1 MNKVVDDSNVK
12 FSTGVWKK
20 IFKVIL
26 KQKKNIIRLIILASL
41 LAIIEALLPVMNS
54 FGIEKFV
61 EHKDY
66 ALLTPYIIL
75 NVVVAIVFGLIVWAF
90 IKEGSIIEANVNY
103 ELRKQAF
110 KNLQRLSFSY
120 FDLTPQGWIMA
131 RMTSDSKRLASIVS
145 WSVLDL
151 VWAVLTMIFT
161 LVILFIY
168 SAKLAVIVLLS
179 VPVMVIISFLYRKR
193 ILKNHRLAR
202 KYNSEITAKYS
213 ESFLGA
219 KTTKS
224 LAIEEE
230 NLYEFTETT
239 NHMKQASLKA
249 IRTSALMS
257 STLLV
262 ISYITVAL
270 IMGVGSHLTLKLA
283 ISIPTLFLFIR
294 STSSF
299 FEPIMA
305 LTSIL
310 SSIQQAQAS
319 AERIVQLIETEPE
332 IKDTEEVISK
342 YGDLFNDK
350 KENWENLEGDI
361 EFENIGFYYKKDEPI
376 LTNFNLKIKA
386 GQTVAL
392 VGHTGSG
399 KTTLI
404 NLISRFYE
412 PTEGRLLIDGKDYR
426 ERSLH
431 WLHSKLGYVLQSP
444 HLFSTTI
451 KENIKYGKT
460 DATIEEVIE
469 AAKAIG
475 AHDFIMKLE
484 NQYDTF
490 VGEGGNLLSLGQK
503 QLISFARAIIADPKI
518 LILDE
523 ATSSI
528 DSETELMIQEAT
540 ETLLSNRTSLIVA
553 HRLSTIVHADIIVM
567 LEMGEII
574 EMGTHQELIEK
585 RGAYFQLYK
594 NQFFAEQE
602 AKLNI

>member
-1 MNKVVDDSNVK
+1 MDKMQDDSIQK

-26 KQKKNIIRLIILASL
+26 KQKRNIIALMILASL
-41 LAIIEALLPVMNS
+41 LAIIEATIPVVNS
-54 FGIEKFV
+54 FGIENFV
-61 EHKDY
+61 ENKDY

-75 NVVVAIVFGLIVWAF
+75 NIIIAIAFGVIVWAF
-90 IKEGSIIEANVNY
+90 IRQGSIIEANVNY
-103 ELRKQAF
+103 ELRTQAF
-110 KNLQRLSFSY
+110 TNLQRLSFSY

-131 RMTSDSKRLASIVS
+131 RMTSDSRRLANIVS
-145 WSVLDL
+145 WSILDM
-151 VWAVLTMIFT
+151 VWAVLMMIFT
-161 LVILFIY
+161 LIILFIY

-179 VPVMVIISFLYRKR
+179 VPIMIVISYVFRKY

-202 KYNSEITAKYS
+202 KYNSDITAKYS

-224 LAIEEE
+224 LAIEKE
-230 NLYEFTETT
+230 NLDEFTDTT
-239 NHMKQASLKA
+239 NRMKNASFKA
-249 IRTSALMS
+249 IKTSALMS

-262 ISYITVAL
+262 VSYMTVAL
-270 IMGVGSHLTLKLA
+270 VMIIGTDETLKLA

-294 STSSF
+294 STTSF

-310 SSIQQAQAS
+310 SNIQQAQAS
-319 AERIVQLIETEPE
+319 AERIIQLIETEPE
-332 IKDTEEVISK
+332 IKDSAEVIEK
-342 YGDLFNDK
+342 YGDIFNNK
-350 KENWENLEGDI
+350 KENWEELEGDI
-361 EFENIGFYYKKDEPI
+361 TFKNIDFYYKDDEVI
-376 LTNFNLKIKA
+376 LKNFNLDIKA

-412 PTEGRLLIDGKDYR
+412 PKKGELLIDGIDYR
-426 ERSLH
+426 KRSLH

-451 KENIKYGKT
+451 KENIKYGKLEAT
-460 DATIEEVIE
+460 DEEVIA

-503 QLISFARAIIADPKI
+503 QLISFARAIISDPKI

-528 DSETELMIQEAT
+528 DSETELLIQQAT
-540 ETLLSNRTSLIVA
+540 ETLLKNRTSLIVA
-553 HRLSTIVHADIIVM
+553 HRLSTIVKSDLIVM

-574 EMGTHQELIEK
+574 EMGSHQELLEK
-585 RGAYFQLYK
+585 RGAYFELYK
-594 NQFFAEQE
+594 NQFLQEQE
-602 AKLNI
+602 AKLSL